1 MPART
6 TEDCRGVGD
15 TTHFPFC
22 RRGSK
27 ARKLDSPD
35 IATDFIKQ
43 LLLGQCQSEHL
54 LAIKHTHGGCP
65 PRGALSQHSGQA
77 MAHSQPH
84 DPPWTRPPPS
94 SGALFP

>member
-6 TEDCRGVGD
+6 TEDCRGAGD
-15 TTHFPFC
+15 TTHFPLQE
-22 RRGSK
+22 G
-27 ARKLDSPD
+27 LQGQETDSLD
-35 IATDFIKQ
+35 IAIGFIKQ
-43 LLLGQCQSEHL
+43 LLFGQCQSEHL

-94 SGALFP
+94 SGAPFP